1 MEPKRSHIDPVQG
14 HKPPSKLRETPKP
27 KVAPHRKRTKLQ
39 TEASQYAYQQ
49 TLPKGQRGD
58 LRYDED
64 SPFHP
69 EYFNTLTEQQKP
81 KIKERIMGALLNQL
95 LAFVRTWLYGRPVYK
110 TRTNEAGVVEFI
122 LNDKGDKI
130 MNVPLTIFG
139 RVLQLV
145 GAFGLLSATVFGKT
159 LGEWVPLFEDLLRL
173 LGGL

>member
-1 MEPKRSHIDPVQG
+1 MNEKPQYIDPVQG
-14 HKPPSKLRETPKP
+14 HKPPRKLRETPKAII
-27 KVAPHRKRTKLQ
+27 KRGEDAKAIRKKIQARH
-39 TEASQYAYQQ
+39 
-49 TLPKGQRGD
+49 
-58 LRYDED
+58 DE
-64 SPFHP
+64 
-69 EYFNTLTEQQKP
+69 LTEQPKP

-110 TRTNEAGVVEFI
+110 TRTNEQGVVEFV

-139 RVLQLV
+139 RVLQLL

-159 LGEWVPLFEDLLRL
+159 LGEWVPLFEDLLKL

>member
-14 HKPPSKLRETPKP
+14 HKPPRKLRQTPKP
-27 KVAPHRKRTKLQ
+27 IF
-39 TEASQYAYQQ
+39 E
-49 TLPKGQRGD
+49 RGED
-58 LRYDED
+58 THALREKIQAR
-64 SPFHP
+64 HN
-69 EYFNTLTEQQKP
+69 ELTEQPKP

-110 TRTNEAGVVEFI
+110 TRTNEAGVVEFV